1 MSLILKGFESDALM
15 EQINNSPSKRLIHEI
30 HFKYGLKVLSEDK
43 GEFLMCEPSTGF
55 AVAKVW
61 ATTDGGETV
70 YNYRSP
76 FYAKE
81 RGRNT
86 ADRETIHSKKLS
98 TLMGTLKRQNVVP
111 SIGRLID
118 QQAEVWHRGMGVMK
132 ETFGKSTKQVDINAD
147 VLHALLQKI
156 LGVSPDT
163 KAYQID
169 TNICQELLDKYNKLD
184 KIKEEKE
191 QEVNRFFGNEFWC
204 VGADNNGHLL
214 VGSVKQIPTVS
225 TQRLHDAY
233 QIVKPF
239 KRVCNLDEYENLKP
253 IMLMMKVHMQD
264 KTDKFIANTIPQTS
278 VFLSDLDMIITYS
291 FFLDSYNFVWALTPC
306 SNVQS

>member
-1 MSLILKGFESDALM
+1 
-15 EQINNSPSKRLIHEI
+15 
-30 HFKYGLKVLSEDK
+30 
-43 GEFLMCEPSTGF
+43 MCEPSTGF

-61 ATTDGGETV
+61 ATTEDNETV

>member
-1 MSLILKGFESDALM
+1 
-15 EQINNSPSKRLIHEI
+15 
-30 HFKYGLKVLSEDK
+30 
-43 GEFLMCEPSTGF
+43 MCEPSTGF

-61 ATTDGGETV
+61 TATEDNETV